1 MAEKVT
7 KKGKIKSVTAMTYNG
22 EHKQD
27 KKGNYKHVVEM
38 EDGAKG
44 ICGTKDT
51 QASSWPVGTEV
62 DYAVY
67 TWTSEDGTQSQDYF
81 SLVKTDSPYKGRS
94 FGAAPKGEKEYKA
107 EAVLVASKNAAQSI
121 AINEK
126 LTEKDYPSYFKAFLV
141 PMYAEIE
148 KIFK

>member
-7 KKGKIKSVTAMTYNG
+7 KKGTIKSVTPVTYNG
-22 EHKQD
+22 EHQKD
-27 KKGNYKHVVEM
+27 KKGNFKHLVEM
-38 EDGAKG
+38 GDGSKG
-44 ICGTKDT
+44 ICGTKDE
-51 QASSWPVGTEV
+51 QASSWPVGKEV
-62 DYAVY
+62 DYTVY
-67 TWTSEDGTQSQDYF
+67 TWTSDDGTKSQDFF
-81 SLVKTDSPYKGRS
+81 SLVRTDSPYKGRGFS
-94 FGAAPKGEKEYKA
+94 SATKGEKEYKA